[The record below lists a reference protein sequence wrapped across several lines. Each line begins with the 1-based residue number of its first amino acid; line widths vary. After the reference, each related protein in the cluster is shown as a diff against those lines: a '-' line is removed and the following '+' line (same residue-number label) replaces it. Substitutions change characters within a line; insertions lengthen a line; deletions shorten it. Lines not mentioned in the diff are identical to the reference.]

1 MANSDEE
8 KQSQAPP
15 NSDEKEHQAPSN
27 AEEEDENDAVEEEEE
42 EEDEEDEP
50 PQKHQSRESLLREH
64 KSKMENLF
72 HRMQTERVN
81 LRVHD
86 VIVKGN
92 AKTKESLIEAE
103 LDALRN
109 ATTMQELLEA
119 AGIANAKLQQLEIFD
134 SVKITLDSGP
144 PELPDTSNV
153 IVEVVE
159 TSSPLSGE
167 CGAYMKTTVR

>member
-50 PQKHQSRESLLREH
+50 PQKHQSRGSLLREH

-72 HRMQTERVN
+72 HRMQMERVN